1 VKCVDDSRLPE
12 QAGHGER
19 HDVHAPVTG
28 FHHRVFSNNGF
39 VAVACGVVQLIA
51 TDYSLMR
58 RKRVFQS
65 LNNFGQLKDTAIL
78 FL

>member
-1 VKCVDDSRLPE
+1 MRGRLEAPRTR

-39 VAVACGVVQLIA
+39 VSCAVVQLIA
-51 TDYSLMR
+51 TDER
-58 RKRVFQS
+58 RERV
-65 LNNFGQLKDTAIL
+65 LCYNTNI
-78 FL
+78 